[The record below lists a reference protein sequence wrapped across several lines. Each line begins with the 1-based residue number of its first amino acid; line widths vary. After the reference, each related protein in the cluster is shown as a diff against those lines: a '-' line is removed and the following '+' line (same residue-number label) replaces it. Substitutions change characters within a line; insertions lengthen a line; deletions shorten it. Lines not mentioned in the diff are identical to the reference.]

1 MIKAIAP
8 VGTLLLG
15 VAILLTGQGLQG
27 VLMPVRATLEHFST
41 LSVGFIGGFYFLGF
55 TFGCWKGAKL
65 IRQAGHVRVFAA
77 MTAIASAAP
86 LLQGLWVNLWTWGL
100 MRFATGFCLA
110 VLYVVIESWLN
121 ERSSNENRGTVF
133 SVYIIIVMTML
144 AVGQQM
150 LLLGDPADL
159 GLFAVASVLVSLAA
173 VPVLMSRGEQPTEI
187 ESIDFSLRFLYRN
200 SPSGMIGS
208 LTSGLTNGSFWSLA
222 PVFTAALTQDTSL
235 AAWFMTAVVLGGAI
249 GQWPL
254 GWCSDKVDRR
264 FVLLGVCLSA
274 GALGI
279 ALWRISPETSNAVI
293 LSFGVCWGAFSFPVY
308 SISVAQA
315 NDRAKP
321 GTFVM
326 ISSGLLLM
334 YGIGAIIG
342 PFLSSAIMTVLG
354 AGSLFLFAAAIHV
367 ALALFIASRRQ
378 QEQQVPSLEQADF
391 SESLTSALT
400 SSQVWEEEIEAETGS
415 DENCDIKLVD

>member
-1 MIKAIAP
+1 MIKAVAP
-8 VGTLLLG
+8 VTTLLLG

-27 VLMPVRATLEHFST
+27 ILMPVRATLENFST
-41 LSVGFIGGFYFLGF
+41 FSVGFIGAFYFLGF
-55 TFGCWKGAKL
+55 TFGCWKGAQL
-65 IRQAGHVRVFAA
+65 IRRAGHVRVFAA

-86 LLQGLWVNLWTWGL
+86 LMQGFWVNLWAWGL

-133 SVYIIIVMTML
+133 SAYIIIVMTML

-150 LLLGDPADL
+150 LLLGDPTNL
-159 GLFAVASVLVSLAA
+159 NLFAVASVLVSLAA
-173 VPVLMSRGEQPTEI
+173 VPVLMSRGEQPMEV
-187 ESIDFSLRFLYRN
+187 ESSDFNLRFLWGN
-200 SPSGMIGS
+200 SPAGMVGS
-208 LTSGLTNGSFWSLA
+208 LTSGLTNGSFWALA

-254 GWCSDKVDRR
+254 GWWSDKVDRR
-264 FVLLGVCLSA
+264 AVLLGVCLA
-274 GALGI
+274 VAVLDI
-279 ALWRISPETSNAVI
+279 ALWRASPEQSSRTIIAI
-293 LSFGVCWGAFSFPVY
+293 GFCWGALSFPVY

-315 NDRAKP
+315 NDRADP

-326 ISSGLLLM
+326 VSSGLLLM

-342 PFLSSAIMTVLG
+342 PFLSSSIMTMLG
-354 AGSLFLFAAAIHV
+354 AGSLFLFAAVAHI
-367 ALALFIASRRQ
+367 ALAIFIASRRRH
-378 QEQQVPSLEQADF
+378 EMKVPLMEQADF
-391 SESLTSALT
+391 SKSLTSALT
-400 SSQVWEEEIEAETGS
+400 ASQVYEEEIEAES
-415 DENCDIKLVD
+415 D